1 MSSSRVG
8 LQKSWRKIDMPGQ
21 GRQGRSDA
29 FQRKARREGYRA
41 RSTYKLKDIQKR
53 SKIFKTGDKVLD
65 LGAAPGGWS
74 QVALEFIGEEGKLVG
89 VDLQHILPLKGA
101 LFLQGD
107 LREKEIRDKLHELMP
122 KADVVISDMSPNL
135 SGNYSVDQARSVE
148 LSSLALEIAAER
160 MASAFVVKV
169 FEGADFQ
176 EYRKAVIDEF
186 GSVRTLSPEASRKQ
200 SSEVYLIAKRKR
212 R

>member
-1 MSSSRVG
+1 
-8 LQKSWRKIDMPGQ
+8 MPGQ

-53 SKIFKTGDKVLD
+53 SKIFKNGDKVLD

-89 VDLQHILPLKGA
+89 VDLQHILPLTGA
-101 LFLQGD
+101 IFVQGD
-107 LREKEIRDKLHELMP
+107 LREPETREQLQELMP

-160 MASAFVVKV
+160 KASAFVVKV
-169 FEGADFQ
+169 FEGVDFQ

-186 GSVRTLSPEASRKQ
+186 GSVRALSPEASRKQ

>member
-1 MSSSRVG
+1 
-8 LQKSWRKIDMPGQ
+8 MPGQ

-53 SKIFKTGDKVLD
+53 SKIFKNGDKVLD

-89 VDLQHILPLKGA
+89 VDLQHILPLAGA
-101 LFLQGD
+101 IFIQGD
-107 LREKEIRDKLHELMP
+107 LRESDTREQLQELMP

-148 LSSLALEIAAER
+148 LSSLALEIASER
-160 MASAFVVKV
+160 KASAFVVKV

>member
-1 MSSSRVG
+1 
-8 LQKSWRKIDMPGQ
+8 MPGQ
-21 GRQGRSDA
+21 GRRGKTDA

-41 RSTYKLKDIQKR
+41 RSAYKLMDIQKK
-53 SKIFKTGDKVLD
+53 SKIFKEGSIVLD

-74 QVALEFIGEEGKLVG
+74 QVAIEHIGEEGKLIG

-101 LFLQGD
+101 QFIQGD
-107 LREKEIRDKLHELMP
+107 LRDAEIREELEQLAP

-148 LSSLALEIAAER
+148 LSSLALEIASER
-160 MASAFVVKV
+160 KAKCFVCKV
-169 FEGADFQ
+169 FEGSDFQ
-176 EYRKAVIDEF
+176 DFRASVISEF

-200 SSEVYLIAKRKR
+200 SSEVYLIAKRKK
-212 R
+212 

>member
-1 MSSSRVG
+1 M
-8 LQKSWRKIDMPGQ
+8 
-21 GRQGRSDA
+21 
-29 FQRKARREGYRA
+29 
-41 RSTYKLKDIQKR
+41 
-53 SKIFKTGDKVLD
+53 
-65 LGAAPGGWS
+65 
-74 QVALEFIGEEGKLVG
+74 ALEFIGEEGKLVG
-89 VDLQHILPLKGA
+89 VDLQHILPLTGA
-101 LFLQGD
+101 IFIQGD
-107 LREKEIRDKLHELMP
+107 LRESEIREQLQELMP

-160 MASAFVVKV
+160 KASAFVVKV
-169 FEGADFQ
+169 FEGSDFQ

>member
-1 MSSSRVG
+1 
-8 LQKSWRKIDMPGQ
+8 MPGQ
-21 GRQGRSDA
+21 GRRGRSDA
-29 FQRKARREGYRA
+29 FQRRARREGYRA
-41 RSTYKLKDIQKR
+41 RSAYKLMDIQKR
-53 SKIFKTGDKVLD
+53 SKIFRKDDTVLD

-74 QVALEFIGEEGKLVG
+74 QVALEYIGEDGKLVG

-101 LFLQGD
+101 QFFRGD
-107 LREKEIRDKLHELMP
+107 IRESETRKELEKLVP

-148 LSSLALEIAAER
+148 LSSLALEIALER
-160 MASAFVVKV
+160 KAVSFVVKV
-169 FEGADFQ
+169 FEGSDFQ
-176 EYRKAVIDEF
+176 DFRKAVIDEF

-212 R
+212 

>member
-1 MSSSRVG
+1 
-8 LQKSWRKIDMPGQ
+8 MPGQ

-41 RSTYKLKDIQKR
+41 RSTYKLKDIQRK
-53 SKIFKTGDKVLD
+53 SKIFKKGHNVLD

-74 QVALEFIGEEGKLVG
+74 QVALEFIGDEGNLVG

-101 LFLQGD
+101 LFIQGD
-107 LREKEIRDKLHELMP
+107 LREAETRDKMHELMP

-148 LSSLALEIAAER
+148 LSSLALTIASEGK
-160 MASAFVVKV
+160 ASAFVVKV

-176 EYRKAVIDEF
+176 EFRKAVIDEF

>member
-1 MSSSRVG
+1 
-8 LQKSWRKIDMPGQ
+8 MPGQ

-53 SKIFKTGDKVLD
+53 SKIFKKGDDVLD

-74 QVALEFIGEEGKLVG
+74 QVALEFIGDEGKLVG

-101 LFLQGD
+101 TFIQGD
-107 LREKEIRDKLHELMP
+107 LRDSEIRDELQKLMP

-148 LSSLALEIAAER
+148 LSTLALEIAAER
-160 MASAFVVKV
+160 KASAFVVKV
-169 FEGADFQ
+169 FEGSDFQ

-200 SSEVYLIAKRKR
+200 SSEVFLIAKRKR

>member
-1 MSSSRVG
+1 
-8 LQKSWRKIDMPGQ
+8 MPGQ

-53 SKIFKTGDKVLD
+53 SKIFKNGDKGLD

>member
-1 MSSSRVG
+1 
-8 LQKSWRKIDMPGQ
+8 MPGQ

-53 SKIFKTGDKVLD
+53 SKIFKKGDDVLD

-74 QVALEFIGEEGKLVG
+74 QVALEFIGDEGKLVG

-101 LFLQGD
+101 TFIQGD
-107 LREKEIRDKLHELMP
+107 LRESEIRDKLQKLMP

-148 LSSLALEIAAER
+148 LSTLALEIAAER
-160 MASAFVVKV
+160 KASAFVVKV
-169 FEGADFQ
+169 FEGSDFQ

-200 SSEVYLIAKRKR
+200 SSEVFLIAKRKR

>member
-1 MSSSRVG
+1 
-8 LQKSWRKIDMPGQ
+8 MPGQ

-41 RSTYKLKDIQKR
+41 RSAYKLMDIQKK
-53 SKIFKTGDKVLD
+53 SKIFKEGATILD

-74 QVALEFIGEEGKLVG
+74 QVAIEYIGEEGKLIG

-101 LFLQGD
+101 QFIQGD
-107 LREKEIRDKLHELMP
+107 LRESEIREELEALAP
-122 KADVVISDMSPNL
+122 KADAVISDMSPNL

-160 MASAFVVKV
+160 KAKFFVCKV
-169 FEGADFQ
+169 FEGSDFQ
-176 EYRKAVIDEF
+176 EFRKTVIDEF

-200 SSEVYLIAKRKR
+200 SSEVYLIAKRKYR
-212 R
+212 

>member
-1 MSSSRVG
+1 
-8 LQKSWRKIDMPGQ
+8 MPGQ
-21 GRQGRSDA
+21 GRQGRTDA

-41 RSTYKLKDIQKR
+41 RSAYKLMDIQKR
-53 SKIFKTGDKVLD
+53 SKIFKKGSIVLD

-74 QVALEFIGEEGKLVG
+74 QVALEFMEEEGKLVG

-101 LFLQGD
+101 TFIQGD
-107 LREKEIRDKLHELMP
+107 LRDKDIREELQKLIP

-135 SGNYSVDQARSVE
+135 SGTYSIDQARSVE

-160 MASAFVVKV
+160 NAQSFVVKV
-169 FEGADFQ
+169 FEGSDFQ
-176 EYRKAVIDEF
+176 EFRKAVKAEF

-200 SSEVYLIAKRKR
+200 SSEVYLIAKRKYR
-212 R
+212 